1 MIAGAACG
9 NAAASTESG
18 LSNRLALNSKTAE
31 TLGKLEP
38 RFMNLPAELK
48 YTASHE
54 WVRVED
60 GVLVVGITDPAQ
72 DMLGD
77 LVFVGDVTV
86 GARLEAGAT
95 AGVVESVKAASD
107 IHAPV
112 AGEIVAFNQE
122 LGDTPDMLNAD
133 PYQAWIFKLRP
144 DDLSSVSALM
154 DADAYRAIV
163 DAA

>member
-1 MIAGAACG
+1 M
-9 NAAASTESG
+9 ES
-18 LSNRLALNSKTAE
+18 
-31 TLGKLEP
+31 

-77 LVFVGDVTV
+77 LVFVGDVKV

-122 LGDTPDMLNAD
+122 LSDTPDMLNAD
-133 PYQAWIFKLRP
+133 PYQAWIFKLRA
-144 DDLSSVSALM
+144 DDLASVSGLM
-154 DADAYRAIV
+154 DATAYRAMV
-163 DAA
+163 DAN